1 MTQPVRVAVT
11 GAAGQICYN
20 LLYRIAAGEMY
31 GPNQPVI
38 LQLLEITPALGVL
51 EAVKMELDDCAFP
64 LLAGVVCTDDA
75 NVAFKDAD
83 AALFVGA
90 KPRGPGMERSDLL
103 LDNGKIFASL
113 GKALNDNANKDCK
126 VLVVGNPANTNAYIL
141 SQSTPDL
148 NPRNITALTRLD
160 HNRALSQLGEKTGSQ
175 VADIQK
181 MIIWGNHSTTQVP
194 DISHATV
201 KGEAAPGVVNDTT
214 WTQEEFIPTVAKRG
228 AAVIAARGSS
238 SAASAGSGALDHM
251 ASWIQGTAEGD
262 WVSMAVPSDGS
273 YGIEEGLI
281 YSFPVV
287 CKDGDY
293 EIVQGL
299 EISDFIRGKMTES
312 ENELKEE
319 REAVSELL

>member
-51 EAVKMELDDCAFP
+51 NAVKMELDDCAFP
-64 LLAGVVCTDDA
+64 LLEDVVCTDDA

-126 VLVVGNPANTNAYIL
+126 VLVVGNPANTNAFIL

-160 HNRALSQLGEKTGSQ
+160 HNRALSQVAEKTGTK
-175 VADIQK
+175 VAAIQK
-181 MIIWGNHSTTQVP
+181 MVIWGNHSTTQVP
-194 DISHATV
+194 DISYATIN
-201 KGEAAPGVVNDTT
+201 GEAAADVVNDTA

-251 ASWIQGTAEGD
+251 ASWIQGTPDGD

-281 YSFPVV
+281 YSFPCV

-319 REAVSELL
+319 REAVKSLL